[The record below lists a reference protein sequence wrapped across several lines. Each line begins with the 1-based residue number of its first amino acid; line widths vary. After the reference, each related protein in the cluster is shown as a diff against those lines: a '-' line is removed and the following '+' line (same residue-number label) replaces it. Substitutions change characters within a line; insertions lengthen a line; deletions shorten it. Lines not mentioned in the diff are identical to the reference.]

1 MNKTDVVS
9 AKYAM
14 DWMTDFELFQEAL
27 QTETS
32 YVGNLANSMSL
43 ALEEFYTNLSAVGV
57 SALRGDGYDD
67 LLVKLDEAAIEYET
81 EYRVEYERL
90 RSAKKEADDK
100 AAEEKEPTKSS
111 SNLIESAPMESESN
125 IYLRHAG
132 DPDESMSEEERD
144 FEQEEERKEE
154 DAFKAYVE
162 RHVQI
167 TNDRATKN

>member
-81 EYRVEYERL
+81 E
-90 RSAKKEADDK
+90 
-100 AAEEKEPTKSS
+100 
-111 SNLIESAPMESESN
+111 
-125 IYLRHAG
+125 
-132 DPDESMSEEERD
+132 
-144 FEQEEERKEE
+144 
-154 DAFKAYVE
+154 
-162 RHVQI
+162 
-167 TNDRATKN
+167 